1 MLYFAFG
8 SNMSARQMS
17 ARCRGARSAGCAVLS
32 GWRFIMTARGS
43 ANIVREPGASVHGV
57 LWRCEPHH
65 LAALDRWE
73 GVSWRNYRRRRLRVC
88 CADGRVCSAVSYI
101 SLRNYRGQA
110 RASYLYSAVL
120 PGARGFQL
128 PIEYL
133 GELTSWAP
141 RRPINAASGRFAPR
155 YVGRRR

>member
-8 SNMSARQMS
+8 SNMSARQMT
-17 ARCRGARSAGCAVLS
+17 ARCPGARSAGRAVLN
-32 GWRFIMTARGS
+32 GWRFIMSARGS
-43 ANIVREPGASVHGV
+43 ANIVQEPGASVHGV

-73 GVSWRNYRRRRLRVC
+73 GVSWRNYHRRRVQVC
-88 CADGRVCSAVSYI
+88 CADGRHCSAVSYI

-110 RASYLYSAVL
+110 RASYLFSAVL
-120 PGARGFQL
+120 PGARDFQL
-128 PIEYL
+128 PSPYHD
-133 GELTSWAP
+133 ELAAWAP
-141 RRPINAASGRFAPR
+141 RRPINAASGRYAPR